1 MHSTIFHEGWW
12 LDVVSGGHWGTAV
25 AEKGGHV
32 FGWLPYGTFKAQ
44 GLTACG
50 APPLTRVLH
59 PVISVDGKKNESLN
73 RKTLAIVSDI
83 VEQLPSA
90 HFTHFVLG
98 PDSPDALAWQ
108 MNGFRTRLL
117 HTILI
122 DTRRPDFDAWGEMRD
137 KTRNVIRRAQERLN
151 VVALPGS
158 AFRTFYEENLEG
170 ASSYFDLAQVERLH
184 EEADKRGRGR
194 ILAAFDWRGVLHAAV
209 FFVWDETDY
218 YYFLSTRGRD
228 STELGAVSLLVWHG
242 IRDAQERGLRFDFD
256 GVTNRQRLQ
265 FMLGFGGT
273 VAHRTIV
280 EKGSLLF
287 DARRHLGSFKH
298 RVIESQRVLMA
309 RLHEG
314 RPKAAAGTAGP
325 VEGDAPA
332 ERGEG
337 PEGREAPKS
346 DAPALPM
353 P

>member
-12 LDVVSGGHWGTAV
+12 LDVVSRGHWGTAV

-44 GLTACG
+44 GMTACG

-122 DTRRPDFDAWGEMRD
+122 DTHRRGFDAWGEMRD
-137 KTRNVIRRAQERLN
+137 KTRNVIRRAQERLS
-151 VVALPGS
+151 VVALPAS
-158 AFRTFYEENLEG
+158 AFRTFYEENLDG
-170 ASSYFDLAQVERLH
+170 AASYVDLAQVERLH
-184 EEADKRGRGR
+184 EAADKRGRGR

-218 YYFLSTRGRD
+218 YYFLSTRNRG
-228 STELGAVSLLVWHG
+228 SAELGAVSLLVWHG

-256 GVTNRQRLQ
+256 GVTSRQRLQ

-314 RPKAAAGTAGP
+314 LHEGRPKAAAGT

-332 ERGEG
+332 ERGG
-337 PEGREAPKS
+337 GREAPKP